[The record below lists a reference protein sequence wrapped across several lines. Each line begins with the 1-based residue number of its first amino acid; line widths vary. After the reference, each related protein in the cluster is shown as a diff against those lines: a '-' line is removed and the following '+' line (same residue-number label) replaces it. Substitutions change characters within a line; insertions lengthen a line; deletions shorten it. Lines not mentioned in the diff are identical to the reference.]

1 MAQEP
6 SLYLSIGNQTYYIAL
21 EQKLASL
28 PFLLI
33 KRLARFEDDFI
44 SCTAI
49 EWTDPDFTPSH
60 LESACERFGNADDVW
75 SKNFLSRKSDRL
87 Q

>member
-6 SLYLSIGNQTYYIAL
+6 SRYLSIGSLTYYIAL

-28 PFLLI
+28 TSLLT
-33 KRLARFEDDFI
+33 KKLARFEDDFI
-44 SCTAI
+44 SCTAL
-49 EWTDPDFTPSH
+49 EWTDPDFTPSD

-75 SKNFLSRKSDRL
+75 SQSFLSRKSDHL